1 MKSMTKASRFQWVG
15 GELCLDF
22 NNTVSWIPGDPAD
35 DRLRSPND
43 LLAWGKEAR
52 LSPGTRR
59 YEGSPR
65 ALDDAH
71 ALRGALHRIFSPL
84 SRWHAPTPESLA
96 EFNRYLARA
105 LSGARLSRGQG
116 VFVWDFSA
124 SSPELDP
131 ILAGVAWSA
140 AGILASPDLRLL
152 RECANPE
159 CGWLFVDR
167 SRRKNRRWCEMKECG
182 NRAKARRYYRR
193 HRAASDRGEESSRA
207 PLGRGL
213 GRESPR

>member
-1 MKSMTKASRFQWVG
+1 MTKTSHFQWVG

-22 NNTVSWIPGDPAD
+22 NNTVSWNEGSQNEE
-35 DRLRSPND
+35 RLRTPAD
-43 LLAWGKEAR
+43 LLAWGKEAGV
-52 LSPGTRR
+52 SPGSERTID
-59 YEGSPR
+59 SPSS
-65 ALDDAH
+65 LDDAH

-84 SRWHAPTPESLA
+84 SRWHAPVPESLA

-105 LSGARLSRGQG
+105 LSGVRLSRGKG

-124 SSPELDP
+124 SSRELDP
-131 ILAGVAWSA
+131 ILAAVAWSA
-140 AGILASPDLRLL
+140 AGMLASPGLQLL

-167 SRRKNRRWCEMKECG
+167 SRRKNRRWCEMSECG

-193 HRAASDRGEESSRA
+193 HRAASDRGEESPRA
-207 PLGRGL
+207 PLGRRP